1 MKVTVIGAD
10 QIAEEQLREDKI
22 KRDTE
27 FVLDK
32 LNKERNALD
41 KAEREWQE
49 SGGYGTRS
57 PITRHY
63 NQVKL
68 CELALKGLEQTC
80 SYCQRRRN
88 NIKLLCEKLKAESKI
103 GFETISIE
111 RAIDIIESI
120 Y

>member
-1 MKVTVIGAD
+1 MKVTILGAGTA
-10 QIAEEQLREDKI
+10 IEEQLQEERI
-22 KRDTE
+22 KKDTE
-27 FVLDK
+27 FVLNR
-32 LNKERNALD
+32 LEKERKALD
-41 KAEREWQE
+41 NAEREWQE

-111 RAIDIIESI
+111 RAIDIIESL